1 MGRKVILLY
10 IFITYV
16 PQFFFYFL
24 FKDAFQDRYN
34 IETYGVFV
42 FFVIFVYLLFFL
54 FWGLSQSSSGL
65 IRKRVPIGQF
75 AFSFISI
82 AFLLVSV
89 LFFRNFDSSF
99 RHTGYVSEGGIVIYL
114 LYVLKPICLYL
125 VLRVI
130 FLIAQGCVIPAT
142 HRVCCFLIG
151 WGCILSLTGSLHIL
165 GVIASFVAAFSGYSF
180 VSQSLNPRKFAKY
193 AFFSAVVF
201 LLILYTGLSNKMGHE
216 STIDLFVDSE
226 FKIVQLVALRGSTSF
241 VSGSVMAPISIEQP
255 LDVEGLIGT
264 WQTFVYRLDILL
276 PFSLNSGQY
285 LVAINRINY
294 ERIDR
299 HADLKR
305 AGASPGLVA
314 SFLYLP
320 LFPLPM
326 LALFFYCR
334 VLAAL
339 IQFDAPMAAKKM
351 PVVIAASLGFAL
363 PLFESP
369 LSVFNVFDPVAI
381 TLIILIC
388 GRFFKVRSYE

>member
-1 MGRKVILLY
+1 MGGKVILLY
-10 IFITYV
+10 TFITYV

-24 FKDAFQDRYN
+24 FKDSFQDRYN
-34 IETYGVFV
+34 IENYGVFAFFVVLLYFV
-42 FFVIFVYLLFFL
+42 FFVIF
-54 FWGLSQSSSGL
+54 GIHKNSSGSMP
-65 IRKRVPIGQF
+65 KRIPIGQF
-75 AFSFISI
+75 AFFLISSI
-82 AFLLVSV
+82 FLFVSV

-99 RHTGYVSEGGIVIYL
+99 RHTGHVSEGGVIIYL
-114 LYVLKPICLYL
+114 LYVLKPVCLYL

-130 FLIAQGCVIPAT
+130 FLIAQGRVIPT
-142 HRVCCFLIG
+142 MLRFGCFLVG
-151 WGCILSLTGSLHIL
+151 VGCILSLTGSFHIL
-165 GVIASFVAAFSGYSF
+165 GVIASFVAAFSGYGF
-180 VSQSLNPRKFAKY
+180 VSQALSPRKLVKY
-193 AFFSAVVF
+193 AFFSTAVF
-201 LLILYTGLSNKMGHE
+201 LLVLYTGLSNKMGHE

-226 FKIVQLVALRGSTSF
+226 FKIVQLVALRGSSSF
-241 VSGSVMAPISIEQP
+241 VSGSVMAPISIERP

-285 LVAINRINY
+285 LVPINRINY

-299 HADLKR
+299 YANLER

-320 LFPLPM
+320 LFPLPIV
-326 LALFFYCR
+326 ALLIYCR
-334 VLAAL
+334 VLAGL
-339 IQFDAPMAAKKM
+339 IQFDAPKAASKM
-351 PVVIAASLGFAL
+351 PVVVVASLGFAL

-381 TLIILIC
+381 TLIILIF